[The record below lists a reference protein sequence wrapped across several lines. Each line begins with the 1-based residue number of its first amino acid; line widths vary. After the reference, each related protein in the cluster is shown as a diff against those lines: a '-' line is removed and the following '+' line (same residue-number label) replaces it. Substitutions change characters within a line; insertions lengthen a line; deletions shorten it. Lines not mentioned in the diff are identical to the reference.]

1 MIRNRIARLG
11 QAPAKSLIPSSVRLR
26 VTLAVIVIMLPL
38 LILLAIALRR
48 EYWSAV
54 ILERDG
60 HQALVRATGDRILLI
75 AVLASIW
82 VGAVLTMT
90 LKIVDGRVLRPL
102 RHLTRVA
109 SRLAE
114 GELNARVDLSLIR
127 MSDMRTL
134 AATVNVMAQI
144 LEKLALTDSLTAIAN
159 RRQFDATVAG
169 EVKRSMRTKKG
180 LSVLLIDVD
189 KFKDYND
196 LYGHGAGDL
205 CLKRIAAAL
214 QGAVRRPGDL
224 VARYGGEEF
233 VVLLPDTDAAGA
245 HAMALE
251 LIAAVRSL
259 AIAHAAWERG
269 IITISI
275 GLAVSSPQPMI
286 DAAGLIERADQAL
299 YAAKQAGRDRALTN
313 ESLSCAA

>member
-1 MIRNRIARLG
+1 M
-11 QAPAKSLIPSSVRLR
+11 
-26 VTLAVIVIMLPL
+26 IVIMLPL
-38 LILLAIALRR
+38 LILLAISLRH
-48 EYWSAV
+48 EYWSAA
-54 ILERDG
+54 IFERDG
-60 HQALVRATGDRILLI
+60 HQGLIRATGDRILLI
-75 AVLASIW
+75 AVLASLW
-82 VGAVLTMT
+82 AGAVLTIT
-90 LKIVDGRVLRPL
+90 LRIVEGRVIRPL
-102 RHLTRVA
+102 SHLTRVA
-109 SRLAE
+109 SRLAD
-114 GELNARVDLSLIR
+114 GELNARVDISLIR

-134 AATVNVMAQI
+134 AATVNAMAQI

-233 VVLLPDTDAAGA
+233 VVLLPDTDATGA
-245 HAMALE
+245 YAMALE
-251 LIAAVRSL
+251 LIAAVRGL

-275 GLAVSSPQPMI
+275 GLAVSSPQPVI
-286 DAAGLIERADQAL
+286 DAAGLIERADKAL
-299 YAAKQAGRDRALTN
+299 YAAKQAGRDRALAN